1 MSRWYPDTETEE
13 HALLFTDEKFNI
25 YFISMNKSL
34 RTLENSLQNIISV
47 IMIKKMYSIP
57 TEVSSKIPISSVK

>member
-47 IMIKKMYSIP
+47 IMIKKCILSQQKLVAKFP
-57 TEVSSKIPISSVK
+57 FLQ